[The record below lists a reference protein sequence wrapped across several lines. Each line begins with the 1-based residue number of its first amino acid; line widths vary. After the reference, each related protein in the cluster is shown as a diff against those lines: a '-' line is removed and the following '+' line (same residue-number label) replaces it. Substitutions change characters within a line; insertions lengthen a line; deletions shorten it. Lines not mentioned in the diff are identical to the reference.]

1 MGETPA
7 DLLLTISR
15 SGAPRTLREVP
26 MPGIKSIAR
35 RWVTSG
41 AMTAGLWL
49 FSPGVPAPTVPDSP
63 GGLGNPG
70 AGLRDRNPVQ
80 APQGA
85 TGLVEVEVH
94 LNAKGEVTDAHM
106 VSGPDELGKG
116 VLSTVLNWRYAMP
129 SPTTARVTVSFSPA
143 PLTTAPAPPAP
154 PRIVAINYR

>member
-1 MGETPA
+1 
-7 DLLLTISR
+7 
-15 SGAPRTLREVP
+15 

-49 FSPGVPAPTVPDSP
+49 FSRVVPAQTVPDSP
-63 GGLGNPG
+63 GVLVNPG
-70 AGLRDRNPVQ
+70 AVLRDRTPVQ

-85 TGLVEVEVH
+85 TGLVEVDVH

-116 VLSTVLNWRYAMP
+116 VLSTVVNWHYAMP
-129 SPTTARVTVSFSPA
+129 GP
-143 PLTTAPAPPAP
+143 
-154 PRIVAINYR
+154 